1 MTSFVSSI
9 LCRSYIMWFLMNLQ
23 HLCQYCKKSLVFWN
37 VSLTCC
43 PSPFCLGQPRMF
55 AWSVNDCCINTLKF
69 LFYCPSSIVS
79 AFTYI
84 RTHIRMYVYTVIFLS
99 IFCPWQ
105 QYEGWIRDI
114 RSDTVPLDRIK
125 LCICGHARVGKSAM
139 RESLSAPFLRVTY
152 YAIQWNLR

>member
-1 MTSFVSSI
+1 
-9 LCRSYIMWFLMNLQ
+9 
-23 HLCQYCKKSLVFWN
+23 
-37 VSLTCC
+37 
-43 PSPFCLGQPRMF
+43 
-55 AWSVNDCCINTLKF
+55 
-69 LFYCPSSIVS
+69 
-79 AFTYI
+79 
-84 RTHIRMYVYTVIFLS
+84 MYVCTVIFLS

-152 YAIQWNLR
+152 WQYSGTSDKGPFDKGTSDKGPSEMGRPLYKGHLFQSNANT